1 MATYVDPWN
10 LQAPLAPIR
19 CGGARM
25 YGFALRADHEALEA
39 LAGRWLSGPCHGELD
54 YFAPDLV
61 GWVFVTFSHIAR
73 LQPVASPY
81 SDLGWMD
88 ETEVAFWAFLPRRVG
103 HPLRFRPIF
112 HVPHIF
118 VDRGDAM
125 IQGRERYGFPKQLAS
140 FHYGEERTFPRG
152 DLEPERIAATAFGVR
167 HFDRDAEWKPYD
179 LVTLERATARER
191 PSLAIHPDWTRH
203 RDLGAAVRNRL
214 GQDPLDIALTAM
226 MQAMNGMLPPEGRV
240 AFLKQLPSGGP
251 GIGADYQAVIEAEI
265 EVERMHRGG
274 LLDSDYRIRI
284 ARSDTHPIVRD
295 LGLVPISDEEDEVFR
310 PHLGWWA
317 DMDFTLGPSETMW
330 KAPDAVSVAVPESVP
345 AEARDPGTKRR
356 VAVLGG
362 GLGGITAAYWL
373 THPDNPEA
381 GRIEVTVYQKGA
393 RLGGKCASAR
403 DQTRHER
410 VEEHG
415 LHVWFGFYYNAV
427 RMMRDCFAERAG
439 GAEPGRRL
447 FEENFL
453 PHHAIVL
460 GERVAGTWKP
470 LSMPFPP
477 RLEGDG
483 ELDAQEFVDELVAW
497 MLAAIAELPLV
508 SSLAE
513 SRAAGALSQVVT
525 PVAHALVSA
534 WKWQAQW
541 RRRPIIES
549 SAEPTSTLAQRR
561 EEIHDD
567 VSRLMTTWPGLLRSV
582 VSALGDAVF
591 SVDRNALGQALG
603 RLRRG
608 LRPGPEADDRLRR
621 AWLAA
626 DLAIATLRGVF
637 ADNVPEQ
644 GFDQLDRWTLAEW
657 LGRHGAD
664 AETIASPWIR
674 SMYGIVFAFPGGD
687 TANPDIGAGTVLRSA
702 LRMLFAYRESFLW
715 KMKAGM
721 GDAVFTPLYEVL
733 ASRGVRFEF
742 FHRVRSVEVDGSGR
756 FVGRVLLG
764 RQANLAEENTSF
776 HPLVRI
782 GERNCW
788 PRRPDL
794 AQLRESDA
802 AAYREAEDVPGLDGM
817 HLYESAW
824 SPLHP
829 GLETKVILE
838 RGRDF
843 DDVVLAIPPS
853 AARSACAD
861 LIRSSER
868 WAKMVDTV
876 KTVRTQAFQLWMK
889 PDLVALT
896 GHPSWRHAISTA
908 WELPI
913 DSWGD
918 FSPLID
924 AERWPEGKR
933 PGALLYCCGVMED
946 DPDEPSPFTDP
957 VYPSTQRSKVFA
969 RMRDTVLQKAPL
981 WWPGA
986 VVDGRFDWNL
996 LVDPDDDGVR
1006 GEDLLARQ
1014 FWTAN
1019 IDPTERYVL
1028 SVKGS
1033 LYARLR
1039 PEAGQAEGRSGFDNL
1054 YLAGDW
1060 TRNGLN
1066 AGFVESAVVSG
1077 MQAARAISGWTDLLI
1092 EGETDFGKPR
1102 ARRRER

>member
-10 LQAPLAPIR
+10 LQAPLTPIR

-39 LAGRWLSGPCHGELD
+39 LAGRCLHAPCRGELD
-54 YFAPDLV
+54 YFAPDLL

-81 SDLGWMD
+81 ADLGWMN
-88 ETEVAFWAFLPRRVG
+88 ETEVAFWTFFPRRIAPAPG
-103 HPLRFRPIF
+103 FRPVF
-112 HVPHIF
+112 HLPHIF
-118 VDRGDAM
+118 VDRGEAM
-125 IQGRERYGFPKQLAS
+125 VQGRERYGFPKQIAS
-140 FHYGEERTFPRG
+140 FHYGDDRGFPRG
-152 DLEPERIAATAFGVR
+152 DLEPERITATAFGTR
-167 HFDRDAEWKPYD
+167 RFDRDAEWKPYD
-179 LVTLERATARER
+179 LVTLERTNVRER
-191 PSLAIHPDWTRH
+191 SPLAWHPDWTRH
-203 RDLGAAVRNRL
+203 GDLPDTMRNRL
-214 GQDPLDIALTAM
+214 GDDPVDFALTAM
-226 MQAMNGMLPPEGRV
+226 MRAMNGMLPPEGRV
-240 AFLKQLPSGGP
+240 AFLKQLPGGGP
-251 GIGADYQAVIEAEI
+251 GIDADYQAIVEAEI

-274 LLDSDYRIRI
+274 LLDGDYRIRI

-295 LGLVPISDEEDEVFR
+295 LGLVPISDEENEVFR

-317 DMDFTLGPSETMW
+317 DMDFTLGPAETMW
-330 KAPDAVSVAVPESVP
+330 TAPVSGSVAVPASAPVETRD
-345 AEARDPGTKRR
+345 AGARRR
-356 VAVLGG
+356 VAILGG

-381 GRIEVTVYQKGA
+381 GRIDVTVYQMGA

-403 DQTRHER
+403 DQARHDR

-427 RMMRDCFAERAG
+427 RMMRDCYAEKTGSGDAG
-439 GAEPGRRL
+439 RHL
-447 FEENFL
+447 FDENFL

-460 GERVAGTWKP
+460 GERVEEAWKP
-470 LSMPFPP
+470 LLMPFPP
-477 RLEGDG
+477 RLETDG
-483 ELDAQEFVDELVAW
+483 ELDAQEFVDELATW
-497 MLAAIAELPLV
+497 MLATIAELPLGSTLV
-508 SSLAE
+508 KSG
-513 SRAAGALSQVVT
+513 AGSAFGRFVM
-525 PVAHALVSA
+525 PVAHALVAA
-534 WKWQAQW
+534 WQWQA
-541 RRRPIIES
+541 RSKRRPTTES
-549 SAEPTSTLAQRR
+549 ETEPVPPLAQRR
-561 EEIHDD
+561 EEIDED
-567 VSRLMTTWPGLLRSV
+567 LSRLMTTWPGPLRRV
-582 VSALGDAVF
+582 VSTLGDAVF
-591 SVDRNALGQALG
+591 SIDRNALGRTLG
-603 RLRRG
+603 RLRRA
-608 LRPGPEADDRLRR
+608 LKPGPEADDRLRR
-621 AWLAA
+621 AWFAA

-637 ADNVPEQ
+637 ADDVPER

-657 LGRHGAD
+657 LARHGAD
-664 AETIASPWIR
+664 AQTVDSPWIR

-687 TANPDIGAGTVLRSA
+687 IANPDIGAGTVLRSA

-721 GDAVFTPLYEVL
+721 GDVVFTPLYEVL
-733 ASRGVRFEF
+733 AARGVRFEF

-756 FVGRVLLG
+756 FLGRVRLD
-764 RQANLAEENTSF
+764 RQAKLAEENATF
-776 HPLVRI
+776 QPLVRI

-794 AQLRESDA
+794 AQLHEQDA
-802 AAYREAEDVPGLDGM
+802 AAYREAENVPGLEGM

-829 GLETKVILE
+829 GRGAEVLLEH
-838 RGRDF
+838 GRDF

-853 AARSACAD
+853 AARTACAD
-861 LIRSSER
+861 LIRHSER

-889 PDLVALT
+889 PELVALT
-896 GHPSWRHAISTA
+896 GHPTWQHAISTA

-918 FSPLID
+918 FSPVID

-933 PGALLYCCGVMED
+933 PGALVYCCGVMQD
-946 DPDEPSPFTDP
+946 DPDEPRPFTNHF
-957 VYPSTQRSKVFA
+957 YPATQRSRVLA
-969 RMRDTVLQKAPL
+969 CMRETIAQNGRL

-986 VVDGRFDWNL
+986 FVDGRFDWNL
-996 LVDPDDDGVR
+996 LVDPDADGLG
-1006 GEDLLARQ
+1006 GEALLASQ
-1014 FWTAN
+1014 YWTAN
-1019 IDPTERYVL
+1019 IDPSERYVL

-1033 LYARLR
+1033 VDARLR

-1077 MQAARAISGWTDLLI
+1077 MQAARAISGWTDLSI
-1092 EGETDFGKPR
+1092 EGETDFRKPR
-1102 ARRRER
+1102 AQRPER